1 MTEYLGKDGDEYK
14 KFIDSC
20 LNYCVTTLEKVK
32 QQNDVF
38 DIVSFRHLFFQI
50 WSFPSQLGIPV
61 EYLIK
66 GPQILESKVCFLFAV
81 L

>member
-50 WSFPSQLGIPV
+50 WSIPSQLGIPV

-66 GPQILESKVCFLFAV
+66 GPQILESKVCFLFAT
-81 L
+81 